1 LKPIKTECLGI
12 KTLFCEMKKILLI
25 AILLVFYPVL
35 ERVGSEELSGMEGK
49 TDIYSFLNLSQYGL
63 SNEAYQL
70 AIKGFNKLKESGQL
84 LNSSILTIID
94 FSQSSTKKRMYVIDL
109 YKKALLFNTYVA
121 HGRNTGEEF
130 ADRFSNIPG
139 TFQSSLG
146 FYLTENMAIGSK
158 VGLSLILKGL
168 EKGIN
173 DKAQEREIIIHGADY
188 ATEDFIHK
196 NGRLGRSYGCPSL
209 PPDLIK
215 PVAETIKEGTCLF
228 IYHHDDNYIHKSSV
242 LN

>member
-1 LKPIKTECLGI
+1 
-12 KTLFCEMKKILLI
+12 MKKILLI
-25 AILLVFYPVL
+25 CLLLIMYPLLNKANYEEPAGL
-35 ERVGSEELSGMEGK
+35 EDK
-49 TDIYSFLNLSQYGL
+49 IDIYSVLHLSQYGL
-63 SNEAYQL
+63 SNEAFQL
-70 AIKGFNKLKESGQL
+70 AIKGFNKLKESGQI

-94 FSQSSTKKRMYVIDL
+94 FSQSSNNKRMYVIDL
-109 YKKALLFNTYVA
+109 YKQVLLFNTYVA
-121 HGRNTGEEF
+121 HGKNTGDEYAEK
-130 ADRFSNIPG
+130 FSNIPG

-168 EKGIN
+168 EKGFN

-196 NGRLGRSYGCPSL
+196 NGRLGRSFGCPSL

-215 PVAETIKEGTCLF
+215 PVAETIKDGTCLF
-228 IYHHDDNYIHKSSV
+228 IYKHDDKYLHLSKV

>member
-1 LKPIKTECLGI
+1 V
-12 KTLFCEMKKILLI
+12 KKVLAAIFILI
-25 AILLVFYPVL
+25 FIPVL
-35 ERVGSEELSGMEGK
+35 DKAGFDEFPAVDENEEVYSVLHLADFGLSTEAFRFALRGFEKLKKEGK
-49 TDIYSFLNLSQYGL
+49 
-63 SNEAYQL
+63 
-70 AIKGFNKLKESGQL
+70 L
-84 LNSSILTIID
+84 LNESVLTIID
-94 FSQSSTKKRMYVIDL
+94 FSQSSNKKRMYVIDL

-130 ADRFSNIPG
+130 AEKFSNTPG

-173 DKAQEREIIIHGADY
+173 DKAREREIIMHGASY
-188 ATEDFIHK
+188 ATEDFIQKH
-196 NGRLGRSYGCPSL
+196 GRLGRSYGCPSL
-209 PPDLIK
+209 PPDQIK
-215 PVAETIKEGTCLF
+215 PVAETIKDGSLLF
-228 IYHHDDNYIHKSSV
+228 IYKPDDNYVHKSPV